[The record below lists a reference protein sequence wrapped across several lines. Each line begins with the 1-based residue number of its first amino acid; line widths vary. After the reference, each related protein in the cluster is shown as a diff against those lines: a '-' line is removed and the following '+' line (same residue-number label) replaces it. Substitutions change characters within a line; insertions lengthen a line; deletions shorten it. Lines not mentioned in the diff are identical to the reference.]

1 MCVQVPLSE
10 LLRQLN
16 GNRVVVHVAVAIVV
30 PSVLAVFKVDETSG
44 RKSMMA
50 LEFRANWR
58 CQRASG
64 GETTANYSCE
74 LITGECRFC
83 AIDK

>member
-30 PSVLAVFKVDETSG
+30 PSVRAILKIIDY
-44 RKSMMA
+44 
-50 LEFRANWR
+50 EFERHHINCRA
-58 CQRASG
+58 
-64 GETTANYSCE
+64 
-74 LITGECRFC
+74 
-83 AIDK
+83 